1 MNWRPPHRAAP
12 GCVAPRCA
20 NLEEAVVRCQGVLQ
34 PDDRC
39 LKGKP
44 MHAGCAWHE
53 TAEQV
58 ALKAARDQAMLSAA
72 RQPMGRR

>member
-1 MNWRPPHRAAP
+1 M
-12 GCVAPRCA
+12 
-20 NLEEAVVRCQGVLQ
+20 RCQGVLQ